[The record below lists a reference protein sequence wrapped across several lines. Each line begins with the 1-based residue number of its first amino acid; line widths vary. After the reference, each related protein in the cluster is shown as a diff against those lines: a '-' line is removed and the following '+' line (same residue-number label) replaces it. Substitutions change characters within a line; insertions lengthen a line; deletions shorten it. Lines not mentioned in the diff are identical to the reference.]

1 MPETSTC
8 TDGFRLRQATLRE
21 SLSFNGIGLHS
32 GRDTAVTVRPAP
44 PGHGIVFRR
53 NHSRGGAQDLQADWT
68 YGIESALCTTLQGPD
83 GLRFRTVEHILGAL
97 YACQIDNALIEI
109 DGEEVPILD
118 GSALPLVNMI
128 EEAGV
133 AAASEPRRFIR
144 VLKPVRIEDGVSTI
158 EIVPADGFFIDFTLA
173 LPNIGLQRW
182 QGRIK
187 PETLKQS
194 VMPSRTFG
202 RLREA
207 WPAILLGKL
216 RLLPLLRGVS
226 LDNALAIVGKGVLN
240 KGGLR
245 SPDEFVRHRVL
256 DLIGDLA
263 LAGAPLLGRVR
274 AVRTGHRLNLALLE
288 KLMPERDAWESVT
301 FPCET
306 SSDH

>member
-1 MPETSTC
+1 MPETATC

-53 NHSRGGAQDLQADWT
+53 NDPRGGAQDLQADWKH
-68 YGIESALCTTLQGPD
+68 GIESPLCTTLQGTD
-83 GLRFRTVEHILGAL
+83 GLRFRTVEHILSAL
-97 YACQIDNALIEI
+97 YACQIDNALIEV
-109 DGEEVPILD
+109 DGEELPILD
-118 GSALPLVNMI
+118 GSALPFVKMI
-128 EEAGV
+128 DEAGIE
-133 AAASEPRRFIR
+133 AASEPRRFIR
-144 VLKPVRIEDGVSTI
+144 VLKPVRIEDGVSMI
-158 EIVPADGFFIDFTLA
+158 EIVPADGFFVDFTLA
-173 LPNIGLQRW
+173 LPKIGLQRW
-182 QGRIK
+182 QGRIE

-194 VMPSRTFG
+194 VMPSRTYG

-207 WPAILLGKL
+207 WPAILLGKA

-256 DLIGDLA
+256 DLIGDLT
-263 LAGAPLLGRVR
+263 LAGAPLLGQVR
-274 AVRTGHRLNLALLE
+274 AVRTGHRLNLALLK

-301 FPCET
+301 FPCEPL
-306 SSDH
+306 SA